1 MIARLY
7 IFNVAAHF
15 RNARCNFMTGDDR
28 RFGKRMTAFQNMQ
41 IRTAYPVE
49 HGRNPYFVRFKL
61 LVWYFNIL
69 SGDFPN
75 I

>member
-1 MIARLY
+1 
-7 IFNVAAHF
+7 
-15 RNARCNFMTGDDR
+15 MTGDDR
-28 RFGKRMTAFQNMQ
+28 WFSKRMTAFQNMQ
-41 IRTAYPVE
+41 IRTAYPIE
-49 HGRNPYFVRFKL
+49 HRRNPHFVRFKF